1 MNDCRIVGL
10 LGWERS
16 VWYWRA
22 MRTFCLFFLGWGF
35 WCSSFFALTFWFI
48 ICNST
53 GHRSGVWWKYYST
66 KTRMGRTSLFLSLSL
81 IRVSVCFGSF
91 FILFC
96 RSEMYSKD
104 STAIHFYLFLSSF
117 SRHRSISQSMNV
129 YGSLLLSI
137 WKIYPLSI
145 LCGE

>member
-1 MNDCRIVGL
+1 MIVGL
-10 LGWERS
+10 QDCWVEREVYGTEGRCGHFAYS
-16 VWYWRA
+16 SSGGGSDVLLSLLL
-22 MRTFCLFFLGWGF
+22 LFDLL
-35 WCSSFFALTFWFI
+35 FAIQQDIEVESDENTTQQKQEWDVPLCF
-48 ICNST
+48 S
-53 GHRSGVWWKYYST
+53 
-66 KTRMGRTSLFLSLSL
+66 LSLSL

-137 WKIYPLSI
+137 
-145 LCGE
+145 